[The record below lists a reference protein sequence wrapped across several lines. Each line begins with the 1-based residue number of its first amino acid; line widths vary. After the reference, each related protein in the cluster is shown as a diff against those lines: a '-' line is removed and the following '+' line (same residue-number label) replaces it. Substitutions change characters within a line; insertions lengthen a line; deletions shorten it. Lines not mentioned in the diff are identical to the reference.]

1 MLLLL
6 KNSNYLDAQDY
17 LDFLP
22 GGAITEAIGWQ
33 SGEFAELREQ
43 ALQEVDLEER
53 KGVLELAQQRINEE
67 GPYAFVLQFG
77 RISATPLKILRS
89 VVTRG
94 V

>member
-1 MLLLL
+1 MP
-6 KNSNYLDAQDY
+6 KTISTFYRVVQ
-17 LDFLP
+17 LP
-22 GGAITEAIGWQ
+22 KLSVRQ

-53 KGVLELAQQRINEE
+53 KGILELAQQRINEE

-77 RISATPLKILRS
+77 RISATPLDFAFGRD
-89 VVTRG
+89 RG